1 MTAPPMLSESVTL
14 KRFNRT
20 RGKKTQRPEGW
31 FFGVSSWFEGGRVA
45 LIMWEDSRTS
55 QYHSRKAL
63 HGGRTEQLSK
73 KKKIKRPYG
82 FQDLAEPRLE
92 SQEHQELPRDL
103 EQAIEPL

>member
-73 KKKIKRPYG
+73 KKKNQKALWLPG
-82 FQDLAEPRLE
+82 FGRAKVRIPGASRT
-92 SQEHQELPRDL
+92 P
-103 EQAIEPL
+103 P